1 MYSRKGSILMHDERM
16 ERDLQSQQKIILVIE
31 DDASV
36 GACLI
41 EAITQ
46 ETPYM
51 AFLVTEVDHALAVLK
66 EVKPNIILLDYM
78 LPHMNGL
85 DLYDYLHAHK
95 PLKDVPVI
103 MISANLPQQETTR
116 RQLIGLQKPFEIDDL
131 LTTLKETLASKEKVK
146 QP

>member
-1 MYSRKGSILMHDERM
+1 MQATYSIQDKQI
-16 ERDLQSQQKIILVIE
+16 QQKVILVIE

-36 GACLI
+36 GACLV

-51 AFLVTEVDHALAVLK
+51 AFLVTEADHALTILQ
-66 EVKPNIILLDYM
+66 EVKPDTILLDYL

-95 PLKDVPVI
+95 PLKDIPVI
-103 MISANLPQQETTR
+103 MISASLPQQEITR
-116 RQLIGLQKPFEIDDL
+116 RQLIGIQKPFEIDEL
-131 LTTLKETLASKEKVK
+131 ITILKQVLTDK
-146 QP
+146 

>member
-1 MYSRKGSILMHDERM
+1 MQATYSIQNKQI
-16 ERDLQSQQKIILVIE
+16 QQKVILVIE

-36 GACLI
+36 GACLV

-51 AFLVTEVDHALAVLK
+51 AFLVTEADHALTILQ
-66 EVKPNIILLDYM
+66 EVKPDTILLDYL

-95 PLKDVPVI
+95 PLKDIPVI
-103 MISANLPQQETTR
+103 MISASLPQQEITR
-116 RQLIGLQKPFEIDDL
+116 RQLIGIQKPFEIDEL
-131 LTTLKETLASKEKVK
+131 ITILKQVLTDK
-146 QP
+146 

>member
-1 MYSRKGSILMHDERM
+1 MRATYTAQDE
-16 ERDLQSQQKIILVIE
+16 QIQQKVILVIE

-36 GACLI
+36 GACLV

-51 AFLVTEVDHALAVLK
+51 AFLVTEADHALTLLR
-66 EVKPNIILLDYM
+66 EVKPDTILLDYL

-95 PLKDVPVI
+95 PLKDIPVI
-103 MISANLPQQETTR
+103 MISASLPQQEITR
-116 RQLIGLQKPFEIDDL
+116 RQLIGMQKPFEIDEL
-131 LTTLKETLASKEKVK
+131 ITILKQVLTNK
-146 QP
+146 

>member
-1 MYSRKGSILMHDERM
+1 MQPTYSIQDE
-16 ERDLQSQQKIILVIE
+16 QIQQKVILVIE

-36 GACLI
+36 GACLV

-51 AFLVTEVDHALAVLK
+51 AFLVTEADHALTVLQ
-66 EVKPNIILLDYM
+66 EVKPDTILLDYL

-95 PLKDVPVI
+95 PLKDIPVI
-103 MISANLPQQETTR
+103 MISASLPQHEITQ
-116 RQLIGLQKPFEIDDL
+116 RQLIGMQKPFEIDEL
-131 LTTLKETLASKEKVK
+131 ITILKQALTDK
-146 QP
+146 

>member
-1 MYSRKGSILMHDERM
+1 MRGNYTAQDE
-16 ERDLQSQQKIILVIE
+16 QIQQKVILVIE

-36 GACLI
+36 GACLV

-51 AFLVTEVDHALAVLK
+51 AFLVTEADHALTLLR
-66 EVKPNIILLDYM
+66 EIKPDTILLDYL

-95 PLKDVPVI
+95 PLKDIPVI
-103 MISANLPQQETTR
+103 MISASLPQQEITR
-116 RQLIGLQKPFEIDDL
+116 RQLIGMQKPFEIDEL
-131 LTTLKETLASKEKVK
+131 ITILKQVLTDK
-146 QP
+146 

>member
-1 MYSRKGSILMHDERM
+1 MSSTYTAQDE
-16 ERDLQSQQKIILVIE
+16 QIQQKVILVIE

-36 GACLI
+36 GACLV

-51 AFLVTEVDHALAVLK
+51 AFLVTEADHALTLLR
-66 EVKPNIILLDYM
+66 EVKPDTILLDYL

-95 PLKDVPVI
+95 PLKDIPVI
-103 MISANLPQQETTR
+103 MISASLPQQEITR
-116 RQLIGLQKPFEIDDL
+116 RQLIGMQKPFEIDEL
-131 LTTLKETLASKEKVK
+131 ITILKQVLTNK
-146 QP
+146 